1 MKSVWSQVLKAWT
14 PGHLNQI
21 ICVVIIRFYSYKAP
35 AVCPKAA

>member
-21 ICVVIIRFYSYKAP
+21 ICVVIIRFYSKP
-35 AVCPKAA
+35 MSVCPKAA